1 MFSEQVKRKVRE
13 AYEKNMASYPK
24 KKEEVEAFIR
34 TVSSE
39 EQLCMQFLYGF
50 MTVNDIVSYEAEYLA
65 QYVQASL
72 EMRRHVPYA
81 EGVPEELF
89 LTYVLQYRVNNES
102 IDGSRRMLYETLLP
116 RVEGKGMAQAA
127 LEVNYW
133 CYENATYMP
142 SDDRTLSPS
151 AMMKKAK
158 GRCGEESTFT
168 VCAMRSVGIP
178 ARQCYAPRWAH
189 CDDNHAWVEVWVDG
203 DWHYLGACEPEPV
216 LDKGW
221 FTAAASKAMLVHSK
235 AYSNLITG
243 DEAAYETPV
252 YTLINSTATYGR
264 AKRLWVQVLE
274 HGIPQKDVMVQFQ
287 LVNYSEL
294 YTIYEAHTDAEGKV
308 SFLTGMGDICIYV
321 EKDGRSLFRKADV
334 RLEREVVLDLK
345 DALHAWQRDGWIEDF
360 DMAPPAEQ
368 VAAVPR
374 KADWKLHEKRL
385 AVCDARREAV
395 EAGFPE
401 ESQEDPFSHYRML
414 AKGNQKE
421 VEAFLSW
428 EGAQD
433 EEKREILSTLREKDL
448 VDITCE
454 ALKDAVLCARP
465 YRDSYPRDCFIAYVL
480 APRIH
485 NEMIRPVRRD
495 IAEVFRQRG
504 ITFSDGRQVWE
515 YLKQQVR
522 IMPDYGAAIETAD
535 SFGALFYGMCDAASF
550 PVVYVAVC
558 RSLGIAARLHPVTKK
573 PEYGVIKKKAV
584 TFLSPVTQEENP
596 LNDREKSGQTKRVS
610 LTRKGEASAVYSL
623 SFTLGVWKPGGYQT
637 LDLSGLAVRGEI
649 TLDLEP
655 GQYRLLTSVR
665 QIDGSV
671 SARLHCFTLDRD
683 RRMPLV
689 MREDRTK
696 EKLKSIPLHAI
707 TVKGEKTARP
717 LSEVWKDYPGLLIVA
732 DPGKEPTEHLF
743 QEILE
748 CREAYRDKGIGMA
761 ILLKDPS
768 RNETLRKVRE
778 ALPKAKVLE
787 WQDAEEIYQLHVDMQ
802 VGDERLP
809 FVVALNREGQGLF
822 AFANY
827 NIRTAQTMLHILEVS
842 E

>member
-24 KKEEVEAFIR
+24 KKEETDRLIR
-34 TVSSE
+34 
-39 EQLCMQFLYGF
+39 EQSPDEQVGLQYLYAV
-50 MTVNDIVSYEAEYLA
+50 MTVNDIVSYGTDVIAG
-65 QYVQASL
+65 YVQASMN
-72 EMRRHVPYA
+72 MRQQVAYA
-81 EGVPEELF
+81 SRVPEELF
-89 LTYVLQYRVNNES
+89 LAYVLAYRVNDEH
-102 IDGSRRMLYETLLP
+102 IDGSRGILYDRLLP
-116 RVEGKGMAQAA
+116 RIQGKTMAEAA

-133 CYENATYMP
+133 CYEQATYAP
-142 SDDRTLSPS
+142 ADDRTLGPL
-151 AMMKKAK
+151 AVMRRAR

-189 CDDNHAWVEVWVDG
+189 CDDNHAWVEVWADG
-203 DWHYLGACEPEPV
+203 GWHYLGACEPEPV

-221 FTAAASKAMLVHSK
+221 FTAAASKAMLVHTKGS
-235 AYSNLITG
+235 SLFEEP
-243 DEAAYETPV
+243 DAAYKTPV
-252 YTLINSTATYGR
+252 YARINRTAAYGDTSEL
-264 AKRLWVQVLE
+264 KVLVTD
-274 HGIPQKDVMVQFQ
+274 HGIPQKDVRVEFQ
-287 LVNYSEL
+287 VVNYSEL
-294 YTIYEAHTDAEGKV
+294 CPIYQTRTDQDGRV
-308 SFLTGMGDICIYV
+308 SFVTGMGDICIYA
-321 EKDGRSLFRKADV
+321 EKDGRSLLRKADV

-360 DMAPPAEQ
+360 DMVPPAEQ

-465 YRDSYPRDCFIAYVL
+465 YRDRYPRDCFIAYVL

-495 IAEVFRQRG
+495 IAEAFRQRG

-665 QIDGSV
+665 QIDGAV

-717 LSEVWKDYPGLLIVA
+717 LSEVWKDYPGFLIVA

-761 ILLKDPS
+761 ILLKEPS

-809 FVVALNREGQGLF
+809 FAVALNREGRGLF